1 MVVSYRTNS
10 SYSSAIDSRM
20 NIGLLSQLTEIVS
33 SEPVIIANLGA
44 ELMICAKI
52 LNFEPQIDYSDDV
65 GH

>member
-1 MVVSYRTNS
+1 
-10 SYSSAIDSRM
+10 M

-33 SEPVIIANLGA
+33 SKPVIIANLGA

-65 GH
+65 GY